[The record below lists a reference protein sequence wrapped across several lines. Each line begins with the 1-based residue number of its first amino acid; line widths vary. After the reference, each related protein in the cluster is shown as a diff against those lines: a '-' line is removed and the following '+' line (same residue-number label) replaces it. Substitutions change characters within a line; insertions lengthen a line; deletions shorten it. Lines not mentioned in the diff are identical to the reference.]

1 MFIRSLGCR
10 FFALM
15 LACLLSC
22 SVVRAWDNSKPD
34 DNNAESDRI
43 AKLIEQLG
51 SNDFGVREKAQ
62 SELAQ
67 AGLEAYDALHA
78 AQNRKDPEIALR
90 ARYLVRSM
98 SVRWF
103 AETDSPR
110 VVAILKDYGDLH
122 EADRRSR
129 IDRLKALNNRLGIRP
144 LIRLARFESLDRLA
158 KYAALQIIEA
168 GPPADDATRSEFTKD
183 VTAIVGNSQ
192 RASAQWLRLYAK
204 TLSDPTV
211 TLADWE
217 KAITAEHELLEKN
230 ADATSREIVRD
241 LYRHQVDRLQGASHS
256 DAATATIRRM
266 FALSDGSPDQLQEL
280 VDWLL
285 HRRAWALGLELL
297 QKHDAS
303 VVDNPRLLYRLA
315 AIHQSLGDPNKA
327 AETAAQALA
336 IRPENFNDH
345 LVIGHE
351 LEDVPLL
358 APWAEAEYRQVIAS
372 VMPGQRAD
380 FTARFS
386 LSELLH
392 DRLKELSAA
401 ETLQPICDLMK
412 KDENARN
419 TCEQAGRVPEGVF
432 ARMHY
437 FYACHFHEQQDWAKE
452 KENLSQAA
460 EIYPKDADVLIALY
474 RLPEADA
481 AWQKMA
487 KEKIEEVT
495 AEYRREVDQ
504 GKLDLDTS
512 DGDES
517 RSGALKSYAVDC
529 NQYAWLVGNTFGN
542 HAEAVRLS
550 LESVRICGLL
560 PEMKNSTAGFLD
572 TLGRAY
578 YGAGDIASAV
588 KHQAQAVELNPVS
601 GQIRRQL
608 DFFMKEAKDKGVA
621 LPAADSERATK

>member
-1 MFIRSLGCR
+1 MVIRSHGRR
-10 FFALM
+10 FFALV
-15 LACLLSC
+15 LACTLAC
-22 SVVRAWDNSKPD
+22 SVALGWDNSKPD
-34 DNNAESDRI
+34 AGNAESSRI

-51 SNDFGVREKAQ
+51 SDDFGAREKAQ

-129 IDRLKALNNRLGIRP
+129 IDRLKALNDRLGIRP
-144 LIRLARFESLDRLA
+144 LIRLARFESLDPLA
-158 KYAALQIIEA
+158 KYAALQIIEV
-168 GPPADDATRSEFTKD
+168 GPPDDDATKSEFAKD
-183 VTAIVGNSQ
+183 VAAIVGNSQ

-204 TLSDPTV
+204 TLSDPAA
-211 TLADWE
+211 TLADWD
-217 KAITAEHELLEKN
+217 KAVAAEHEVLEKN
-230 ADATSREIVRD
+230 PDRTSREIVRD
-241 LYRHQVDRLQGASHS
+241 LYRYQVDLLQDSSTS
-256 DAATATIRRM
+256 DAATAMIRRM
-266 FALSDGSPDQLQEL
+266 FTVSDGSPDQLQEL

-297 QKHDAS
+297 QKHDAA
-303 VVDNPRLLYRLA
+303 VADNPRLLYRLA
-315 AIHQSLGDPNKA
+315 AIHQKLGDPNKA
-327 AETAAQALA
+327 AETATQALA

-358 APWAEAEYRQVIAS
+358 APWAEAEYRQVIVSA
-372 VMPGQRAD
+372 MPGQRAD

-392 DRLKELSAA
+392 DRLKELPAA

-412 KDENARN
+412 KDENARH

-437 FYACHFHEQQDWAKE
+437 FYSCHFHEQQEWAKE
-452 KENLSQAA
+452 KEHLNQAA

-487 KEKIEEVT
+487 KQKIDEVT
-495 AEYRREVDQ
+495 AEYRREVEQ

-512 DGDES
+512 DVEES
-517 RSGALKSYAVDC
+517 RTGALRAYAVDC
-529 NQYAWLVGNTFGN
+529 NQYAWLVGNTFGD
-542 HAEAVRLS
+542 HPEAVRLS
-550 LESVRICGLL
+550 LESVRICRLL

-578 YGAGDIASAV
+578 YGAGDIAKAV
-588 KHQAQAVELNPVS
+588 KNQAEAVELNPVS

-608 DFFMKEAKDKGVA
+608 EFFVKEAKDKGIA
-621 LPAADSERATK
+621 LPAADSERAAK